1 MDSKLS
7 RCLRMRDAM
16 RVCCIELSVSQHT
29 EAVAPI
35 TMQKKKT
42 DRLWQRNCEKTSGPV
57 LMG

>member
-1 MDSKLS
+1 
-7 RCLRMRDAM
+7 MRDAM

>member
-16 RVCCIELSVSQHT
+16 RVCCIELSLSQHT
-29 EAVAPI
+29 EAVCKK
-35 TMQKKKT
+35 QKT
-42 DRLWQRNCEKTSGPV
+42 NRLWQRYCEKTSGPV

>member
-35 TMQKKKT
+35 TMQKKKQI
-42 DRLWQRNCEKTSGPV
+42 DSGKEIV
-57 LMG
+57 RKHRARC

>member
-16 RVCCIELSVSQHT
+16 RVCCIELSLSQHT

-35 TMQKKKT
+35 TMQKTKKQI
-42 DRLWQRNCEKTSGPV
+42 DSGKDIV
-57 LMG
+57 RKHRARC